1 MTDSPAPRA
10 HPPGWYS
17 DPMGS
22 PRQRWWDGTRWTDD
36 LHDPALEVSGVTAP
50 TVFGPDAAVYNPLIW
65 AITLLPLL
73 TLYTASSVDV
83 TAQMQQAMD
92 GGTAPPSAE
101 EVISNVVSFA
111 VYAASIVLALRDRR
125 RLQRAGVTKPFHWA
139 WSFLLAGVYVI
150 GRSVIVRRRAG
161 RGIAPAW
168 VWAAISAVSLI
179 AAVAQMSEAMNV
191 LFPNG
196 SIPT

>member
-1 MTDSPAPRA
+1 MTDTPAPRA
-10 HPPGWYS
+10 HPPGWYA

-36 LHDPALEVSGVTAP
+36 LHDPALEVYGVTAP
-50 TVFGPDAAVYNPLIW
+50 AVIGPNTAVYNPLIW

-73 TLYTASSVDV
+73 VLYTASSVDV
-83 TAQMQQAMD
+83 TAQLELVMA
-92 GGTAPPSAE
+92 GSTAPPTSE
-101 EVISNVVSFA
+101 EVTNSFVSFG
-111 VYAASIVLALRDRR
+111 VYAASVALALFDRR
-125 RLQRAGVTKPFHWA
+125 RLLKDGVTKPFHWA
-139 WSFLLAGVYVI
+139 WAFLSAGIYVI
-150 GRSVIVRRRAG
+150 GRSVIVRRRVG

-168 VWAAISAVSLI
+168 VWAAIFVVSVIASVSQMTDAV
-179 AAVAQMSEAMNV
+179 NT

>member
-1 MTDSPAPRA
+1 MTDTPAPRA
-10 HPPGWYS
+10 HPPGWYA

-36 LHDPALEVSGVTAP
+36 LHDPALEVYGVAAP
-50 TVFGPDAAVYNPLIW
+50 TVLGPGTPVYNPLIW
-65 AITLLPLL
+65 ALALLPLL

-83 TAQMQQAMD
+83 TLQLEMAMA
-92 GGTAPPSAE
+92 GSTAPPSPE
-101 EVISNVVSFA
+101 EITANLVSFG
-111 VYAASIVLALRDRR
+111 VYAGSVVLALFDRR
-125 RLQRAGVTKPFHWA
+125 RLMQAGVTKPFHWA
-139 WSFLLAGVYVI
+139 WAFLSAGIYVI

-168 VWAAISAVSLI
+168 VWVGVFVVSVIATVSQMTDAI
-179 AAVAQMSEAMNV
+179 NT

-196 SIPT
+196 SVPT